1 MAYQHKE
8 FFFQSSRDNTKL
20 YAQAWTKS
28 GANRVIVFCH
38 GFGEHSGRYSNLIQ
52 YFKDSDVNFYGL
64 DLRGHGKSDGKR
76 GHASGFEAFVD
87 DLADFVQEVR
97 KREHRDK
104 ILLLGHSMGGVVV
117 IRYALEGINQ
127 DYIYGVVA
135 CSSALKIPTTPF
147 QRFQISVAG
156 FLRKIAPST
165 TLDANLDTNL
175 VSRDPEVVQAYIDDP
190 LVHGKVS
197 FSMGYEL
204 FQQGAIANK
213 KAGILRTPILIL
225 HGLADGIADPA
236 GSLEFYNHLVY
247 KNKRMKTYK
256 GFYHELMNE
265 PVGEREKVLKDIKE
279 FMDSLVP
286 ERAKS
291 SDKKLSPKKASKSKP
306 SPKKKVAAKKK

>member
-8 FFFQSSRDNTKL
+8 FFIQSSRDNTKL
-20 YAQAWTKS
+20 YGQAWTKS
-28 GANRVIVFCH
+28 GANRVVVFCH

-52 YFKDSDVNFYGL
+52 YFKDSDANFYGL
-64 DLRGHGKSDGKR
+64 DLRGHGKSEGKR
-76 GHASGFEAFVD
+76 GHAASFELFVD
-87 DLADFVQEVR
+87 DLADFIQEVR
-97 KREHRDK
+97 KRENKDK

-135 CSSALKIPTTPF
+135 CSSALKIPTTAV
-147 QRFQISVAG
+147 QRAQIAIAG

-165 TLDANLDTNL
+165 TLDANLDTSL

-190 LVHGKVS
+190 LVHGKIS

-204 FQQGAIANK
+204 FQQGEIANK

-225 HGLADGIADPA
+225 HGLADKIADPS

-256 GFYHELMNE
+256 GFFHELMNE
-265 PVGEREKVLKDIKE
+265 PAGEREKVLKDIKE

-286 ERAKS
+286 ERSKPA
-291 SDKKLSPKKASKSKP
+291 PKKATKKPSSKP
-306 SPKKKVAAKKK
+306 SAKKKVAAKKK